1 MTGSTQSSFPSPS
14 ILVPQQ
20 TGASETDEAG
30 AGEDDG
36 IAREKKGQK
45 ENMPIGAGLSVKRSC
60 KFIPSSHTDGTSLS
74 RTLHSFRVKNLL
86 RAFQLEEVREVNLP
100 ANHVRAPTPF
110 AMPGTPVAAPS
121 PLGADDGRFM
131 SIKPSSFSVATDLV
145 DVRTLGTRRQTE
157 TTKRKPALKS
167 LFDPP
172 STSTNKPAQS
182 PQKHVKISSG
192 EPSLISLFAN
202 GDVLPPLPDSPGD
215 EGSYV
220 EEDDDDGEESM
231 GHQGIVNALDEAGLE
246 VVMVY
251 EEEPSTFVDDARV
264 EL

>member
-1 MTGSTQSSFPSPS
+1 M
-14 ILVPQQ
+14 
-20 TGASETDEAG
+20 
-30 AGEDDG
+30 
-36 IAREKKGQK
+36 
-45 ENMPIGAGLSVKRSC
+45 
-60 KFIPSSHTDGTSLS
+60 
-74 RTLHSFRVKNLL
+74 
-86 RAFQLEEVREVNLP
+86 REVNLP

-110 AMPGTPVAAPS
+110 AMPETPVAAPS

-131 SIKPSSFSVATDLV
+131 SIKPSSFNVATDLI

-157 TTKRKPALKS
+157 TTQRKPALKS

-172 STSTNKPAQS
+172 STSTDKPAQS

-215 EGSYV
+215 ESSYAD
-220 EEDDDDGEESM
+220 ENEDDEGEGTM
-231 GHQGIVNALDEAGLE
+231 GHQEMVNALDEAGLE